1 MKLNILNYKHVLAI
15 AFMGLA
21 VCISSCKDD
30 EEGITGFRLDKE
42 SIELPDNGG
51 EVALQISTNE
61 RWTASSDAD
70 WYMITP
76 ANGES
81 SAVCVVK
88 ADSSY
93 MYTQREGLIT
103 FRTVSGEYTV
113 KIQQGGYERAIKFES
128 LQDDT
133 LHVPHY
139 KPLDEAYVDIEATA
153 NVSYKVVIPETARE
167 WLYFKDENSPKYEEE
182 FNAETT
188 IPRKQKVRLYFK
200 THIEWDSE
208 RRADLQYIETGRT
221 DGIVSEV
228 GVIQEKAPRIIP
240 SRTGDSLALLTVAR
254 MLNVGVPWNTSRPI
268 THWNNVKTRP
278 VTYTYNDGTIEE
290 ERTEERVVGFT
301 LSMIETKES
310 LPDQLKYLDQLET
323 LAITSNSNSYIKEIE
338 LGDVVTTLK
347 KLKSLSLFGYGISKL
362 PASIGDM
369 ENLEELNLSANT
381 FQSLDDVIK
390 PLKNLGPKLKYLNLA
405 SCRIVDGDATKNLA
419 DTPNGI
425 DPVSGRHIGLTGTL
439 PKEIFTYFPNME
451 YLNLSYNY
459 LHGQVPDL
467 AKTDFEG
474 GEILPKLK
482 YLSIN
487 LNRFTGKLPQ
497 WMINHEYRG
506 CWGAAILILNQE
518 GRDYEGDL
526 SGFDNER
533 EFTDNMPDCPT
544 DEEEEAQLLNLPILN
559 DAEKAVAAEFS
570 AKYPWEKYGNNCPIY
585 GNWRYYNRI
594 K

>member
-76 ANGES
+76 ANGEG

-338 LGDVVTTLK
+338 LSDVVTTLK

-497 WMINHEYRG
+497 WMVNHEYRG

-526 SGFDNER
+526 AGFDNER

-559 DAEKAVAAEFS
+559 DAEKAAAAEFS